1 MELTQILP
9 VSIPRDSLR
18 VSGLKDIQEHSAEDI
33 KNTVTTV
40 PARTPAVLGKSV
52 IVLCHSDLCSAAV
65 HFRLYHKDLTANS
78 NNK

>member
-1 MELTQILP
+1 MVELTQILP

-33 KNTVTTV
+33 KNTVTAV
-40 PARTPAVLGKSV
+40 PARN
-52 IVLCHSDLCSAAV
+52 
-65 HFRLYHKDLTANS
+65 LTANT